1 MTKTLDRTKD
11 IFLDTM
17 LLGKEILV
25 KKIKTTNKTK
35 VTVVIAAFRNITRLK
50 SILENILKQSF
61 QEFEIIVVDDLS
73 GSEIEEAVVA
83 LDNRRIH
90 FNL

>member
-35 VTVVIAAFRNITRLK
+35 VTVVLAAFRNIDRLK

-61 QEFEIIVVDDLS
+61 Q
-73 GSEIEEAVVA
+73 
-83 LDNRRIH
+83 
-90 FNL
+90 NLKLLL